1 MRAKQRHSS
10 PQQSSAAADRSD
22 ANSHS
27 TSPANSQRLAD
38 SNKAAAFSSTRP
50 GADSFESVKQLRGR
64 DQSATL
70 QTALNRQASS
80 SLLTNARTS
89 QTVVDGLAANRN
101 STQRPEAPSAVP
113 AQRAEKGVVQRALI
127 PLAAFKGQFKDDRET
142 QANLGVEYHA
152 QICDDLENYHKF
164 EFDLNKSV
172 SEELYSGK
180 WEARGEQLLH
190 LLASIGRFINT
201 AGKRGAEGSRG
212 KPLTAVETLRRDA
225 SHEYENYYKNE
236 SGRKAL
242 HTLLAV
248 KAEQQRMDVY
258 AADEFKEDANLGV
271 VSSNFGDI
279 GDVVSKL
286 KAFHAIKEKP
296 QDDSTRASKLALLN
310 ALLVSAAKAK
320 ESIGAEQ
327 NKQLYKA
334 NTLGFVQSW
343 HEARVNALNKLTDML
358 KSNKGKYEDA
368 ITWRLNLQDALS
380 RNKDAAEG
388 RGVSMSDAKDDSNW
402 VEVDDGYASE
412 KELAAETDE
421 IVKRLSGGGG
431 N

>member
-1 MRAKQRHSS
+1 M
-10 PQQSSAAADRSD
+10 
-22 ANSHS
+22 
-27 TSPANSQRLAD
+27 
-38 SNKAAAFSSTRP
+38 
-50 GADSFESVKQLRGR
+50 
-64 DQSATL
+64 
-70 QTALNRQASS
+70 
-80 SLLTNARTS
+80 
-89 QTVVDGLAANRN
+89 
-101 STQRPEAPSAVP
+101 
-113 AQRAEKGVVQRALI
+113 
-127 PLAAFKGQFKDDRET
+127 
-142 QANLGVEYHA
+142 
-152 QICDDLENYHKF
+152 
-164 EFDLNKSV
+164 
-172 SEELYSGK
+172 
-180 WEARGEQLLH
+180 
-190 LLASIGRFINT
+190 
-201 AGKRGAEGSRG
+201 
-212 KPLTAVETLRRDA
+212 
-225 SHEYENYYKNE
+225 
-236 SGRKAL
+236 
-242 HTLLAV
+242 
-248 KAEQQRMDVY
+248 
-258 AADEFKEDANLGV
+258 
-271 VSSNFGDI
+271 

-320 ESIGAEQ
+320 ESIRAEQ

-368 ITWRLNLQDALS
+368 ITWRINLQDALS